1 MSERLF
7 TDKLVVGRVEV
18 LGVWSLDSAT
28 PATSAYPAHAS
39 GSPTIPRPSPPREGG
54 AGGSETTPETGG
66 APPRNCPF
74 SSQMKR
80 ASTFTLFGSR
90 R

>member
-7 TDKLVVGRVEV
+7 TDKRDFGRLDV

-39 GSPTIPRPSPPREGG
+39 GSPWSW
-54 AGGSETTPETGG
+54 
-66 APPRNCPF
+66 
-74 SSQMKR
+74 
-80 ASTFTLFGSR
+80 
-90 R
+90 